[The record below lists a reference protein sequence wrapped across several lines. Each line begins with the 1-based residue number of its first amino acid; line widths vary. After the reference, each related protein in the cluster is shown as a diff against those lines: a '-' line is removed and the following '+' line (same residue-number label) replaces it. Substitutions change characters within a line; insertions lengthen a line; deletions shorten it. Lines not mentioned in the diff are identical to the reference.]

1 MARVELRMRTFIPY
15 DHIPSPTNSNQR
27 FLGDV
32 RKSAIWGSS
41 AYRTSQSWIV
51 DTSSSTNFITAASKN
66 TGITYKQRYENG
78 KWVTRWEDQAPL
90 GGLSYSA
97 YTNNGD
103 VYIRCKCNSR
113 NPLYLAAPAIDY
125 LFTIK
130 VSNAGSVRIT
140 GNHDG
145 FPAYE
150 LMRRNYTRGTT
161 PETIYLY
168 MPKSKEDAWKLFP
181 NMDISVDKSV
191 TVK

>member
-78 KWVTRWEDQAPL
+78 LQDGKTRHPWAVYLIALILIMAMSIFAVNVIQETLYTWQRRLLITFSLLKLVMQEAL
-90 GGLSYSA
+90 GL
-97 YTNNGD
+97 
-103 VYIRCKCNSR
+103 
-113 NPLYLAAPAIDY
+113 
-125 LFTIK
+125 
-130 VSNAGSVRIT
+130 
-140 GNHDG
+140 
-145 FPAYE
+145 
-150 LMRRNYTRGTT
+150 
-161 PETIYLY
+161 PETMMGSLL
-168 MPKSKEDAWKLFP
+168 MNS
-181 NMDISVDKSV
+181 
-191 TVK
+191 